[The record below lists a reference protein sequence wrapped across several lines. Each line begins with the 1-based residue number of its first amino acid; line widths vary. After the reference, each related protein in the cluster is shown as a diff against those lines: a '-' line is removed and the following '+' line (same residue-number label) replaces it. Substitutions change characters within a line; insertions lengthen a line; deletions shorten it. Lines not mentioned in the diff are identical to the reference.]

1 MEIDL
6 IQVGAHV
13 GKDHVRELFDSGRAR
28 SGLIIEPLPH
38 LFRKLKRNY
47 RDMPGAILVN
57 AAIASEPGT
66 QTMYYADPKPGD
78 PDWTDQLGS
87 FSREQVEKHANM
99 MSGGAIDIREK
110 SVKCLDWKTLLR
122 KIRCQAVQKTVHRRR
137 GVRLVSCHL
146 VSVQPVPTALDHVR
160 TFSPQSGPA
169 RLHHG
174 QAPGERLFRRDAG
187 RNELY
192 RDPGLTGALKMHC
205 VAAPGSRA

>member
-38 LFRKLKRNY
+38 LFRQLKRNY

-110 SVKCLDWKTLLR
+110 PVKCLDWKTLLEKYDVR
-122 KIRCQAVQKTVHRRR
+122 RCEKLFIDAE
-137 GVRLVSCHL
+137 GYDWFLV
-146 VSVQPVPTALDHVR
+146 VSFP
-160 TFSPQSGPA
+160 FN
-169 RLHHG
+169 
-174 QAPGERLFRRDAG
+174 LFRPRSIMFEYFHLSPAQHACTMG
-187 RNELY
+187 RLRENGYSVEML
-192 RDPGLTGALKMHC
+192 DGMNSIATL
-205 VAAPGSRA
+205 